1 MGTKSD
7 HLQPRAVLFDY
18 FGTLT
23 SAVRRGPAHRA
34 MAVDLGVDPDEWIEI
49 LDRTFY
55 QRATGALGEPLEV
68 LRDLARSLGGNPRY
82 WTLYSVYARR
92 VATVG
97 ADGPLRPE
105 SVDVLTALRARGLRT
120 AVVSDCWYEL
130 PRLLP
135 WLPVHPLLDTKVFS
149 VELGRRKPD
158 PAMYLTACAALDVSP
173 EECLYVGDGGST
185 ELTGAAALGMS
196 TLRLAAPDLRG
207 HLTFGRDVLWN
218 GTEIGSLPEILDVL
232 TRTLE
237 PAH

>member
-1 MGTKSD
+1 MD

-23 SAVRRGPAHRA
+23 TAVQRGPDHRR
-34 MAVDLGVDPDEWIEI
+34 MAVDLGVDPDEWIAA

-55 QRATGALGEPLEV
+55 RRATGAMGEPLEV
-68 LRDLARSLGGNPRY
+68 LSDLARTLGGNPTFR
-82 WTLYSVYARR
+82 TVYSVYARR

-97 ADGPLRPE
+97 ADGPLRPGAVE
-105 SVDVLTALRARGLRT
+105 VLTALRARRLRT

-185 ELTGAAALGMS
+185 ELTGAAALGMA

-207 HLTFGRDVLWN
+207 HLTFGRDVTWE
-218 GTEIGSLPEILDVL
+218 GIEIGSLPEILDVL
-232 TRTLE
+232 TRRLE
-237 PAH
+237 PAF